1 MNKIEN
7 DHQGQISIGQVAA
20 ATGVGKSTLRHWERE
35 FKDFLDTAR
44 TTGNQRRFA
53 PDATEK
59 IERIRT
65 LVEEQGMTLRGVRR
79 ELERSTR
86 QEHDTGPP
94 HGKVGPTV
102 VGPEDPIE
110 EKARRLADLVSDRL
124 LRRLME

>member
-7 DHQGQISIGQVAA
+7 DHQGQVSIGQVSA
-20 ATGVGKSTLRHWERE
+20 ATGVGKSTLRHWEKE

-44 TTGNQRRFA
+44 TEGNQRRFA

-79 ELERSTR
+79 ELERAA
-86 QEHDTGPP
+86 QQDHDTGPP
-94 HGKVGPTV
+94 QAN
-102 VGPEDPIE
+102 DPIE
-110 EKARRLADLVSDRL
+110 DKARRLADKVSDRL